1 LVPQGTGVF
10 LLSLFFVSLAAGN
23 GMMKIYDGAV
33 LAMIDDIPLVKVGK
47 LLCILSVV
55 HSVHDIHD
63 TTGILCTSLL
73 LYSTDV

>member
-1 LVPQGTGVF
+1 LCFPS
-10 LLSLFFVSLAAGN
+10 LSLFFVSFAAGN